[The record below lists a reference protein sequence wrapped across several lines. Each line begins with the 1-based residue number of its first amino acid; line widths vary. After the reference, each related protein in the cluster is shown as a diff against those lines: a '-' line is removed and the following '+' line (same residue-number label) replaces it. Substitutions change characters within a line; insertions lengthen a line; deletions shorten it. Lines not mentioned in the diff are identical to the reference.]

1 MMQEK
6 KIKGS
11 KRHIV
16 VDTLGLLLAV
26 VVHSAAIQ
34 DRDGADL
41 VFDKLSDKNIGRL
54 ELIWADGGYAGNL
67 VEKTAIERDFEI
79 EIVKRTDD
87 IKGFKVLPWRWV
99 VERTFSWLDRN
110 RRLSKNY
117 ERKTEH
123 AESWVRVAMSKLML
137 NRLIKA

>member
-67 VEKTAIERDFEI
+67 VEKTAIERVFEI
-79 EIVKRTDD
+79 EIVKRTGD